1 MAKNVRVGISIGDV
15 NGIGPELIERAFA
28 DSRMM
33 SNITPVIYG
42 SAGVLNAHQEG
53 LGVDKIAFTEIN
65 DARNL
70 VQNKLNIVKL
80 WSDDTSLKLGSSTK
94 EGGECSFKSLEA
106 ATTDLASNRIDVLV
120 TAPINKDNI
129 QSEGFDFP
137 GHTEYLAKLSNV
149 ENALMFMCSD
159 NLRVGIV
166 TGHIPI
172 NKVAQTLTQ
181 ENILEKIIQMNS
193 SLIQDFVINRPKIAV
208 LGLNPH
214 AGEKG
219 LLGGEEKDIITP
231 AIKRASEMGI
241 LAFGPYSADGFFG
254 STGFKNFDAVL
265 AMYHDQG
272 LIPFKALTF
281 GRGVNYTAGLPIV
294 RTSPDHGTAYDL
306 VGKGTASLT
315 SFQSAVF
322 LARDVYLNRA
332 FQKEVS
338 LAPLK

>member
-15 NGIGPELIERAFA
+15 NGIGPELIVRAFA

-149 ENALMFMCSD
+149 ENWA
-159 NLRVGIV
+159 
-166 TGHIPI
+166 
-172 NKVAQTLTQ
+172 
-181 ENILEKIIQMNS
+181 
-193 SLIQDFVINRPKIAV
+193 
-208 LGLNPH
+208 
-214 AGEKG
+214 
-219 LLGGEEKDIITP
+219 
-231 AIKRASEMGI
+231 
-241 LAFGPYSADGFFG
+241 YS
-254 STGFKNFDAVL
+254 N
-265 AMYHDQG
+265 
-272 LIPFKALTF
+272 
-281 GRGVNYTAGLPIV
+281 
-294 RTSPDHGTAYDL
+294 
-306 VGKGTASLT
+306 
-315 SFQSAVF
+315 
-322 LARDVYLNRA
+322 
-332 FQKEVS
+332 
-338 LAPLK
+338 